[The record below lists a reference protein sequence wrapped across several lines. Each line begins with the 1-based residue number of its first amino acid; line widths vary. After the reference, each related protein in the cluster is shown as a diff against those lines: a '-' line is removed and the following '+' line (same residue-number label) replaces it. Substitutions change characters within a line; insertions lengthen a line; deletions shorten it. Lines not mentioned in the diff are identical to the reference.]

1 MVSVLI
7 VDDDKF
13 IHKVLERIIELRGHE
28 VVGHAHTGA
37 EAVEKFVALEKKPD
51 IILMDERMPVMRGA
65 AATREILERDNNTKV
80 LFVSADESVRPA
92 AMEAGA
98 VGFLTKPIR
107 SAQLFEA
114 IEKYVS
120 E

>member
-13 IHKVLERIIELRGHE
+13 IHKVLERIIELGGHE
-28 VVGHAHTGA
+28 VVGHASNGA
-37 EAVEKFVALEKKPD
+37 EAIEQFVALEEKPD
-51 IILMDERMPVMRGA
+51 IILMDERMPVMKGA
-65 AATREILERDNNTKV
+65 AATAEILEMDNNTKV
-80 LFVSADESVRPA
+80 LFVSADESVKPK

-107 SAQLFEA
+107 SAHLFDA
-114 IEKYVS
+114 IEKHTS
-120 E
+120 C